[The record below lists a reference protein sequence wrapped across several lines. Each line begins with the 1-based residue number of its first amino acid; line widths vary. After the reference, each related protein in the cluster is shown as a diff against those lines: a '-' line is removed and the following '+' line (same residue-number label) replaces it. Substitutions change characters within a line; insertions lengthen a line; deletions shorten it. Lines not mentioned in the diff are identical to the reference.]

1 MAAQARRAA
10 GSDDVPELGI
20 STEKVCSLIEILREY
35 AGREL
40 PTATNDVS
48 EGDDGPMENMEDRP
62 DDPSLSEAREFI
74 AGLSLDERVT
84 LQALLWVGRGDY
96 GIEEWQ
102 SALAE
107 ARRRDST
114 RDLDFALGEELTPQ
128 EFEEGLNAFGRSCAD
143 EQGEAERPYETR

>member
-10 GSDDVPELGI
+10 SSNDVPELGI

-40 PTATNDVS
+40 PTATRDVT
-48 EGDDGPMENMEDRP
+48 EGDDGPMESMEVRT
-62 DDPSLSEAREFI
+62 DDPSLGEAREFI
-74 AGLSLDERVT
+74 AGLSLDERVS

-96 GIEEWQ
+96 SIGEWKA
-102 SALAE
+102 ALAE
-107 ARRRDST
+107 AVRRDST

-128 EFEEGLNAFGRSCAD
+128 EFEEGLDAFGRSCTD
-143 EQGEAERPYETR
+143 EPARAERGYKSI

>member
-10 GSDDVPELGI
+10 GSGDVPELGI

-40 PTATNDVS
+40 PTATRDVS
-48 EGDDGPMENMEDRP
+48 EGDDGPMESMEDRA
-62 DDPSLSEAREFI
+62 DDPSLDEAREFI
-74 AGLSLDERVT
+74 AGLSLDERIT

-96 GIEEWQ
+96 GLDEWP

-114 RDLDFALGEELTPQ
+114 KDLDFALAEELTPS
-128 EFEEGLNAFGRSCAD
+128 EFAEGLAAFGRSCVD
-143 EQGEAERPYETR
+143 GPSDAERSYETR

>member
-1 MAAQARRAA
+1 MAARARRAPS
-10 GSDDVPELGI
+10 SDNVPELDI

-40 PTATNDVS
+40 PTATRDVS
-48 EGDDGPMENMEDRP
+48 EGDDGPLENMEDRI
-62 DDPSLSEAREFI
+62 DDPSQGEARDFI
-74 AGLSLDERVT
+74 AGLSLDERVA

-96 GIEEWQ
+96 GIDEWP

-114 RDLDFALGEELTPQ
+114 ADLDFALAEELTPS
-128 EFEEGLNAFGRSCAD
+128 EFSEGLAAFGRSCID
-143 EQGEAERPYETR
+143 EPS